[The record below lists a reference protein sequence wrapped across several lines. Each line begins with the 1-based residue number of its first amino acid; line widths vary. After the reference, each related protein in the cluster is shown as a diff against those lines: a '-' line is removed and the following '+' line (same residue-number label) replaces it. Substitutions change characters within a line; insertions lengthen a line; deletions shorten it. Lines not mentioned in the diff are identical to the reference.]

1 MNLNDNV
8 KVILTKEG
16 ADIKN
21 KIEEYY
27 ASAIPKYH
35 KHTYNEG
42 DELRIQLWCLFEE
55 FGEHIHI
62 TCKSPFK
69 DNEISII

>member
-1 MNLNDNV
+1 MNLNDKV
-8 KVILTKEG
+8 KVILTKDG
-16 ADIKN
+16 AEIKN
-21 KIEEYY
+21 KREEYY
-27 ASAIPKYH
+27 TSIIPNYS

-42 DELRIQLWCLFEE
+42 DELTTQLWCLFEE

-69 DNEISII
+69 DNEILTI